1 MENPRDTKQK
11 QMKALVEKMK
21 LESKPIDWAAIVLCR
36 AGASCCKRQDAFL
49 SYPHSMV
56 LQKVYFIGEAKLH

>member
-1 MENPRDTKQK
+1 MENTRDIKREQI
-11 QMKALVEKMK
+11 KALKEKMK
-21 LESKPIDWAAIVLCR
+21 QEDKPIDRAAIVLCR

-56 LQKVYFIGEAKLH
+56 LQKVYFIGGAMLH

>member
-21 LESKPIDWAAIVLCR
+21 QEGKPIEGLPMSFAEPARPAASGRTV
-36 AGASCCKRQDAFL
+36 FL
-49 SYPHSMV
+49 SCPHSMV
-56 LQKVYFIGEAKLH
+56 LQKVYFIGGAMLH